1 MRIRH
6 GSNSGEDRSGSDNN
20 GGGDG
25 RSGRE
30 DNGAV
35 VGVKKEMKSVEVK
48 LDVMIIVLE
57 EVIVKVTEHWWWKW

>member
-48 LDVMIIVLE
+48 LDVMIIVWR
-57 EVIVKVTEHWWWKW
+57 K